1 MDAHEVDI
9 RHQKEIGIAYR
20 EIADVRGEVKE
31 LRTSLVG
38 LDGDNGLRGELRE
51 FMAQMG
57 VRMSSQDG
65 MLKVISDN
73 MVRYDQFQHG
83 VEVRLDNYMRFER
96 IATCHG
102 KSALNTYLAS
112 LEADNV
118 EIKKERIAMT
128 KAVIVAVIGS
138 SGAFVTALLVALLK

>member
-31 LRTSLVG
+31 LRTAIIG
-38 LDGDNGLRGELRE
+38 IDGNNGLRGELRE

-57 VRMSSQDG
+57 ARMSNQDG
-65 MLKVISDN
+65 MLEVISDSIT
-73 MVRYDQFQHG
+73 RHDAFQG
-83 VEVRLDNYMRFER
+83 AVEARFENYMKYER

-102 KSALNTYLAS
+102 KSALDKYLES
-112 LEADNV
+112 IQRDNN
-118 EIKKERIAMT
+118 EIRKSRIAMT
-128 KAVIVAVIGS
+128 AAVIVALIGAASSVVTVI
-138 SGAFVTALLVALLK
+138 LK

>member
-1 MDAHEVDI
+1 VDAHEVDI

-31 LRTSLVG
+31 LRTALVG

-65 MLKVISDN
+65 MLKIISDTIGKH
-73 MVRYDQFQHG
+73 DAFQG
-83 VEVRLDNYMRFER
+83 AVESRFENYMKFER

-102 KSALNTYLAS
+102 KSALNNYLAS

-128 KAVIVAVIGS
+128 RAVIVATIGS
-138 SGAFVTALLVALLK
+138 GGALITALLVALLK